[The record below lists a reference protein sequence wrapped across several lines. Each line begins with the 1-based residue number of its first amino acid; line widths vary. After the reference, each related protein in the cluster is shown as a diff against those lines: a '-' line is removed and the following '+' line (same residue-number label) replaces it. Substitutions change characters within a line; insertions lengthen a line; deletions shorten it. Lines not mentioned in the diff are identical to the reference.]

1 LAGGFIATGIA
12 FVGLCWLYTV
22 VACFGCYTHSRQN
35 CFSKIVDVGGLFM
48 FIGLLCFG
56 ASLDEIGVNDVD
68 CRTALT
74 ATGKCT
80 LSFFGPV

>member
-12 FVGLCWLYTV
+12 FVGLCWLYPV